1 MIGHVH
7 VSDCDGKVHGD
18 MPPGRGVTPIKEYL
32 QAILDTGYTGTV
44 SVELE
49 RVPEPDRMVELVE
62 EAYRETARILA
73 ELGAR
78 DALHVAG
85 PFDLT
90 GRRAL
95 VTGGGGGIGRGIAR
109 ALADA
114 GASVAVL
121 GRSESAD
128 EAAAELGGIAVR
140 ADLTDRDALRRGFDE
155 AVERLGGLDILVNS
169 HGIGRAAEAVDHDLA
184 DWDEVIEVNLTA
196 TFELCQLAGR
206 IMVAQGSGKIVN
218 IASVISFQGG
228 FRVSSYAASKGGVSQ
243 LTMALAN
250 EWAPHGVNVN
260 AIAPGYVKT
269 ALNARIWRDDPER
282 TEQIDVRIP
291 AGRWGEPADI
301 GGAVVF
307 LSSAAADY
315 VHGVTLPVDGGWLSR

>member
-1 MIGHVH
+1 
-7 VSDCDGKVHGD
+7 
-18 MPPGRGVTPIKEYL
+18 VT
-32 QAILDTGYTGTV
+32 
-44 SVELE
+44 
-49 RVPEPDRMVELVE
+49 
-62 EAYRETARILA
+62 
-73 ELGAR
+73 
-78 DALHVAG
+78 G

-95 VTGGGGGIGRGIAR
+95 VTGGGGGIGRGLAR

-114 GASVAVL
+114 GASVAIL
-121 GRSESAD
+121 GRSESAE
-128 EAAAELGGIAVR
+128 EAAVELGGIAVR
-140 ADLTDRDALRRGFDE
+140 ADLADRDDLRRGFAE
-155 AVERLGGLDILVNS
+155 AVERLGGLDILVAS
-169 HGIGRAAEAVDHDLA
+169 HGIGRAADAVDHDLA

-218 IASVISFQGG
+218 IASLLSFQGG
-228 FRVSSYAASKGGVSQ
+228 LRVSSYAASKGGVSQ

-260 AIAPGYVKT
+260 AISPGYVKT

-282 TEQIDVRIP
+282 TAQIDVRIP

-307 LSSAAADY
+307 LCSAASDY
-315 VHGVTLPVDGGWLSR
+315 VQGVTLPVDGGWLSR